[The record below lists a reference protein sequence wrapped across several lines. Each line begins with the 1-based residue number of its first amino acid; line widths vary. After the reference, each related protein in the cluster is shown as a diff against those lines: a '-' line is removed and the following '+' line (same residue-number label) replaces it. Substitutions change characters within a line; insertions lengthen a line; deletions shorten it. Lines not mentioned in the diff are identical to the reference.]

1 MTLHEYSLDASKKCV
16 YNDTNRQKKA
26 GRCSWHASQRC
37 HDRRTSCQQH
47 SCDSAIKYR
56 VVSNCNLFTS
66 EPRTAATYRM
76 FVHSP
81 KTINVICVCVPYRAL
96 MTSRKV
102 CALGAL
108 RFNSMASVANSKICT
123 VAPEAY
129 QKGPETPYL
138 YATPDDCNN
147 VAAHVHD
154 DTTADAT
161 NPVFTVRPA
170 VLNISDVCTSF
181 WYLRRQNLISL
192 IILPP
197 LIA

>member
-1 MTLHEYSLDASKKCV
+1 
-16 YNDTNRQKKA
+16 
-26 GRCSWHASQRC
+26 
-37 HDRRTSCQQH
+37 
-47 SCDSAIKYR
+47 
-56 VVSNCNLFTS
+56 
-66 EPRTAATYRM
+66 
-76 FVHSP
+76 
-81 KTINVICVCVPYRAL
+81 

-108 RFNSMASVANSKICT
+108 RFSSMASVANSRICT

-170 VLNISDVCTSF
+170 VLNISDVWTSF
-181 WYLRRQNLISL
+181 WYLRLS
-192 IILPP
+192 
-197 LIA
+197 

>member
-1 MTLHEYSLDASKKCV
+1 
-16 YNDTNRQKKA
+16 
-26 GRCSWHASQRC
+26 
-37 HDRRTSCQQH
+37 
-47 SCDSAIKYR
+47 
-56 VVSNCNLFTS
+56 
-66 EPRTAATYRM
+66 M
-76 FVHSP
+76 FVHRP
-81 KTINVICVCVPYRAL
+81 KTINVICVYAPYRAL

-108 RFNSMASVANSKICT
+108 RFSSMASVANSRICT

-170 VLNISDVCTSF
+170 VLNISDVWTSF
-181 WYLRRQNLISL
+181 WYLRYRGLISSVFFFYL
-192 IILPP
+192 PLLRRMGFWYLFRAHVVPIIPRANANPSPRTMPYPKPCDSGGLYETATESILKLCVLNLQSP
-197 LIA
+197 LN